1 MLEEVIDVVDAGL
14 QFPLVD
20 MMEEDEQA
28 CCNAFAEG
36 VGGIEAVAA

>member
-1 MLEEVIDVVDAGL
+1 MEEVIDVVAAGL

-20 MMEEDEQA
+20 MMVEDEQA

-36 VGGIEAVAA
+36 VGGIKAVVA